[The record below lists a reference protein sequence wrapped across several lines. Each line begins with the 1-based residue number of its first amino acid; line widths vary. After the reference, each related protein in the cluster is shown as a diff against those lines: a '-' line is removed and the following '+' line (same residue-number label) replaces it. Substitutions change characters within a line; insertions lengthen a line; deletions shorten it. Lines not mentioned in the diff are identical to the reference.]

1 MKSFMYT
8 TVSDLYQRIVFGK
21 GNRTEAKKKLIMHCG
36 GSPLDLN
43 KEHYF
48 KCSLMYEYKIVK
60 HETP

>member
-1 MKSFMYT
+1 MYT
-8 TVSDLYQRIVFGK
+8 TVSGLYQGRVFVK
-21 GNRTEAKKKLIMHCG
+21 GNRADGKKKLIMHCG